1 MGWDLWSVG
10 RHNLRLGDV
19 KSVAKQLSEAL
30 DINIEYGQD
39 RHGWSTRKVLGQII
53 VHKGAPIYTLDRMLS
68 YNYPRFELDSPDDVE
83 QTSNDNIYYLDIYNE
98 TISISFKGWPWRWW
112 HYYSFFSNEED
123 SPSLE
128 NLNTFRRTAK
138 EYYGKLGAKSIY
150 CFADQGPTSNIGDHW
165 EEPWEQ
171 FEKYIQSGKFYDE
184 CEDPEERA
192 WKKDARIIN
201 VSNYLS
207 GRDTTT
213 SINCGDVFFDDFAD
227 LD

>member
-10 RHNLRLGDV
+10 RHSLRLGDV

-53 VHKGAPIYTLDRMLS
+53 VHKVAPIYTLDRMLS
-68 YNYPRFELDSPDDVE
+68 YNYTRFELDSPDDVE
-83 QTSNDNIYYLDIYNE
+83 QTSNDKIVYLDIYNE

-112 HYYSFFSNEED
+112 HYYSFFSDEQE

-171 FEKYIQSGKFYDE
+171 FEDYILSGMYYDE
-184 CEDPEERA
+184 CSDPDYKGWR
-192 WKKDARIIN
+192 KKARLMN
-201 VSNYLS
+201 VSNFLS
-207 GRDTTT
+207 GEDPTL
-213 SINCGDVFFDDFAD
+213 SKNYGDIFFDDFSD